1 MYFKLLRSPKGVTLY
16 QPCDQGVC
24 AGAFADASAHP
35 TLVPKK
41 PRAQGI
47 MSEAQWYIKHRR
59 VIDTMLRS
67 IMHDIVSNVNVTSEG
82 QTVVWDTWKLRSALM
97 SYMYRTS
104 ASKHRS
110 YHLLK

>member
-1 MYFKLLRSPKGVTLY
+1 MYVKLIRSPEGVTLY
-16 QPCDQGVC
+16 QPCDH
-24 AGAFADASAHP
+24 GATTDVPAHQ
-35 TLVPKK
+35 TLVPKP

-47 MSEAQWYIKHRR
+47 MSQTQWYSKHRQ

-67 IMHDIVSNVNVTSEG
+67 IMHDIVSNISVTSEG
-82 QTVVWDTWKLRSALM
+82 QTVVWNTQKLRASLM

-104 ASKHRS
+104 TSKHRS